1 MHGEPIRYLVVTA
14 GGLALWQLATSVLAT
29 PEPWDSPD
37 YLAFYLAALGL
48 CGVFGF
54 LFPGRAWRWGFIVI
68 FAQLPVMIFHSAALG
83 PLLVLGLAVL
93 AVQALPAILAAAAA
107 SALRQRR
114 HRN

>member
-14 GGLALWQLATSVLAT
+14 GGLALWQLATSVLGT

-54 LFPGRAWRWGFIVI
+54 LFPDRPWRWGFIVI
-68 FAQLPVMIFHSAALG
+68 FAQLPVMIFHSAGFG
-83 PLLVLGLAVL
+83 PLLVVGLAVL
-93 AVQALPAILAAAAA
+93 AVQALPAIIAATAA
-107 SALRQRR
+107 SSVRQRR
-114 HRN
+114 RRN